1 VTETQIQKQ
10 ILDFLEAHPA
20 VLYSFRCNSGTAKA
34 KGFRVRMAPAGTPD
48 IIGWM
53 KSGKALA
60 VEVKTVKD
68 WSTKNHGASDKQI
81 NNVSGLY
88 ESGGVA
94 GIVCSVDQARLVL
107 AGDRIGF

>member
-1 VTETQIQKQ
+1 MTETQIQKD

-20 VLYSFRCNSGTAKA
+20 VLYVFRCNSGTAKA

-60 VEVKTVKD
+60 IEVKTIKE
-68 WSTKNHGASDKQI
+68 WNTKGHGANYKQI
-81 NNVSGLY
+81 SNVS
-88 ESGGVA
+88 
-94 GIVCSVDQARLVL
+94 I
-107 AGDRIGF
+107 